1 MKKENVY
8 KFLYAIAVLMIVG
21 FAIRFGVDCF
31 KYDTVNNSAPLYLF
45 AVERAVEF
53 ILPSIILFIV
63 GRVMKKKYS
72 N

>member
-8 KFLYAIAVLMIVG
+8 KFLYAMSVCMIVG

-31 KYDTVNNSAPLYLF
+31 KYDTVNNSAPFYLLV
-45 AVERAVEF
+45 AERVIEF
-53 ILPSIILFIV
+53 ILPSIILFVV

-72 N
+72 K